1 MFLTILDFR
10 EGEVKIIELPDETPE
25 TDTDDGAVIK
35 RLGHTDY
42 VYMTS
47 KNLIMTIDNEC

>member
-10 EGEVKIIELPDETPE
+10 EGEVKIIELPDETSE
-25 TDTDDGAVIK
+25 NQTDDGAVIK

-42 VYMTS
+42 VYMTT
-47 KNLIMTIDNEC
+47 KNLKMTVDNEC

>member
-10 EGEVKIIELPDETPE
+10 EGEVEIIELPDDTPE
-25 TDTDDGAVIK
+25 TDRDDGAIIK

-42 VYMTS
+42 VYMTT
-47 KNLIMTIDNEC
+47 KKLEMTVDNEC